1 MYSLSLVLAFALLRL
16 ALVQSAPGCV
26 GLPSLVDAQL
36 LLLVLDNALGL
47 SMRRLLTS
55 VGWVFAQ
62 LLLMHSLLSLVLST
76 CLVDG

>member
-1 MYSLSLVLAFALLRL
+1 MKVRAFV
-16 ALVQSAPGCV
+16 VQSAPGCV
-26 GLPSLVDAQL
+26 RLPSLVDAQL

-55 VGWVFAQ
+55 VGWVFAH
-62 LLLMHSLLSLVLST
+62 LLLVHSLISLVLST